1 MPDLPDDL
9 DASREEESL
18 FARDYDGR
26 LIRIDT
32 PTLADLGKVV
42 QVRIDGSEFFEVPKA
57 VPATDAQGNILRN
70 PDDTPIVRATTIYD
84 AARSEA
90 ALAAGL
96 AASPSPFCSVRI
108 PVLCHRDHLNPVA
121 VCRVCAVQV
130 LGPDKRDPTKK
141 REERKL
147 LPACQCRVAE
157 KMEVHTLWSPE
168 AKYRKAVR
176 ESVQVLFELL
186 AADTYHPDQD
196 AAHRDRGRK
205 YHNELA
211 NPEAGLDFLRQGP
224 AADLGAVLRANWE
237 QFPDDA
243 QTERDRADRG
253 RMLSGATRFAR
264 RPYRPELV
272 DGWVDGLPDHAS
284 VELPRLGRKGL
295 ALLGESPPFVVDHNN
310 CVLCDRC
317 IRSCSDV
324 KPFQVIGRSGK
335 GGSTRIA
342 FDLAGVPMATSSCRS
357 CGECMTA
364 CPTGAI
370 TFQYRVV
377 DASPDRLA
385 DVLTGQGRLLP
396 AAVVEADELLTHPL
410 FGRLSKAFLEW
421 NRGAVRRREV
431 RAGDVLAEEGEFGTM
446 AFVLLPGDVG
456 TGGLVAVCR
465 KGAKPPR
472 DLPYTEEPDVAA
484 MLKRI
489 PDEFGSVIWIHDPD
503 PGDVIGEM
511 SPIAHTR
518 RNATLIVVRGGTVLE
533 VDRHIL
539 HVLLRDPIN
548 RAAFDNRYTLR
559 AISEF
564 LPQGVGR
571 SALFAA
577 VTEDG
582 WVRRFVRHLTRSVVP
597 PSDDKSWWGSVL
609 SSRSSNSGF
618 SLFSME
624 LNLHATATH
633 RPILTEVPTAVRED
647 VVSLSRLTPGQVI
660 CRAGEPADNFY
671 LIRRG
676 FVRVEVEGAYGPVVR
691 PPLKAGDCFGEVAV
705 LTGLWDGVE
714 TAVGRPVKRG
724 IRTATCVALDHAE
737 LVTVPKRVFETFLDD
752 RANEAV
758 RAGLQAR
765 CAEILTRD
773 AR

>member
-32 PTLADLGKVV
+32 PTLADLGKIV
-42 QVRIDGSEFFEVPKA
+42 QLRVDGSAWFEVPKA
-57 VPATDAQGNILRN
+57 VPATDSQGNILRN
-70 PDDTPIVRATTIYD
+70 PDDTPVVRATTIYD
-84 AARSEA
+84 ASRSEA

-96 AASPSPFCSVRI
+96 VAPPWCPVRI

-168 AKYRKAVR
+168 TKYRKAVR

-186 AADTYHPDQD
+186 AADTFHPQED
-196 AAHRDRGRK
+196 ASHRDRRRK
-205 YHNELA
+205 YQNELA
-211 NPEAGLDFLRQGP
+211 SPP
-224 AADLGAVLRANWE
+224 AAADVPRSGPSADLRAVLRANWDAH
-237 QFPDDA
+237 PDDA
-243 QTERDRADRG
+243 ETERERADRD
-253 RMLSGATRFAR
+253 RILAGATRFAP

-272 DGWVDGLPDHAS
+272 DGWVDGLPDKVTS
-284 VELPRLGRKGL
+284 ELPRLGRKGL
-295 ALLGESPPFVVDHNN
+295 ALLAEAPPFVVDHNN

-317 IRSCSDV
+317 IRACSDV

-342 FDLAGVPMATSSCRS
+342 FDLAGVPMAASSCRS

-385 DVLTGQGRLLP
+385 DVLSGSGDLSP
-396 AAVVEADELLTHPL
+396 ATVVEADELLADPL
-410 FGRLSKAFLEW
+410 FARLSKAFLEW

-431 RAGDVLAEEGEFGTM
+431 RAGDVIADEGEFGTM
-446 AFVLLPGDVG
+446 AFVLLPG
-456 TGGLVAVCR
+456 TGGSAGGLIAVCR
-465 KGAKPPR
+465 RGSKTPR
-472 DLPYTEEPDVAA
+472 DLPFADDPEVAA
-484 MLKRI
+484 ELARLPEDVGK
-489 PDEFGSVIWIHDPD
+489 PIWVHDPD

-511 SPIAHTR
+511 GPLAHTR
-518 RNATLIVVRGGTVLE
+518 RNASLIVVRDGHILE
-533 VDRHIL
+533 IDRNVL

-548 RAAFDNRYTLR
+548 RTVLDNRYTLR
-559 AISEF
+559 AVAEF

-582 WVRRFVRHLTRSVVP
+582 WVRRFVRHLTKSVTP
-597 PSDDKSWWGSVL
+597 PAADRSWWDAVMSA
-609 SSRSSNSGF
+609 RSSNSGF

-624 LNLHATATH
+624 LHPTATH
-633 RPILTEVPTAVRED
+633 RPIPTAAPTQRAD
-647 VVSLSRLTPGQVI
+647 VVELVRLTPGQLI
-660 CRAGEPADNFY
+660 CRAGDKADHFY

-676 FVRVEVEGAYGPVVR
+676 FVRVEVDGPAGPVLR

-705 LTGLWDGVE
+705 LTGLWDDVE
-714 TAVGRPVKRG
+714 EEVGRPIKRG
-724 IRTATCVALDHAE
+724 IRTATCTALDNTE
-737 LVTVPKRVFETFLDD
+737 LVMVPKSVFESFLND
-752 RANEAV
+752 RANAAV
-758 RAGLQAR
+758 RAGLLAR
-765 CAEILTRD
+765 CAEILARD